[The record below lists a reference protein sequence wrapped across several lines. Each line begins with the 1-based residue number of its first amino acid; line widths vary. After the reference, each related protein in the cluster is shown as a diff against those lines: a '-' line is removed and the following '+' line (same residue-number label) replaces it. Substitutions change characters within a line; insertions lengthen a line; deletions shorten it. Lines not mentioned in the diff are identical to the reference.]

1 MGELNLNP
9 FAVIASIAEEKIREA
24 QAEGAFDDL
33 PGKGRPLQYE
43 DDSGIPEDLRMAYK
57 VLKNSGCLPP
67 EIQERKEISSLAEM
81 VEHCS
86 DEQTRLR
93 QMHKLEVLIFRAKTR
108 QGRSLRLAE
117 INDAYFDKLLD
128 RIHVAKKK

>member
-1 MGELNLNP
+1 M
-9 FAVIASIAEEKIREA
+9 
-24 QAEGAFDDL
+24 
-33 PGKGRPLQYE
+33 
-43 DDSGIPEDLRMAYK
+43 
-57 VLKNSGCLPP
+57 LPP